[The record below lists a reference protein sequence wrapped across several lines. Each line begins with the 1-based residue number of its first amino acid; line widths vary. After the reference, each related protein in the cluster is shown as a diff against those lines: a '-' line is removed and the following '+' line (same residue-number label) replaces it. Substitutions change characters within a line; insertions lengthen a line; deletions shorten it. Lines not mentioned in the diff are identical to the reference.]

1 MADVYWVD
9 GDVVWVDGDVVW
21 IGEAII
27 VQAATHAHSV
37 DSPTLTQKH
46 TLAVQGATHAHSVDG
61 ATVVLH
67 LAPADATHS
76 HSSDNISLTQKHT
89 LVAQGATHSQTVDN
103 VSVNLHLAADDA
115 THAHSVDSPTINFTI
130 VAADATHAHSADNLV
145 IIEHKTLVAN
155 GATHAH
161 TADVIDLEQRRNYG
175 VASIQAGIVQ
185 EIKNI
190 IQDTTYGYND
200 ILEWMNDAQ
209 EAIAGG
215 VFIVL
220 SDRTQVFTSP
230 LEPLETSEDIATTT
244 NAYADLP
251 SDYQRDLVYIL
262 NATRDLPVNIVET
275 FERMITGD
283 PVLETSGDVIEAVI
297 KGNRLYY
304 RGIPDS
310 SQTLT
315 LYYFRK
321 PDDMAS
327 YTSTGVSFSGTT
339 ISDSN
344 DGLGVFYAGQTI
356 DLTGSNKNR
365 GDFEIVSVESDGS
378 EMTVDSTTT
387 TESAGDSI
395 TIRSRPDGLP
405 EHLQSDALSSYVAMR
420 YFQRKS
426 VTNIKMGDF
435 AKQYAQEF
443 YDTMIDIEVSQ
454 ERTRRPMRMV
464 ANG

>member
-1 MADVYWVD
+1 MADVYWQD
-9 GDVVWVDGDVVW
+9 TDVVWVDSDVVW
-21 IGEAII
+21 IGDAL
-27 VQAATHAHSV
+27 VVAGATHAHSV
-37 DSPTLTQKH
+37 DSTVLVQH
-46 TLAVQGATHAHSVDG
+46 LTLAVSDSTHGH
-61 ATVVLH
+61 
-67 LAPADATHS
+67 
-76 HSSDNISLTQKHT
+76 
-89 LVAQGATHSQTVDN
+89 TVDN
-103 VSVNLHLAADDA
+103 TVLTQIH
-115 THAHSVDSPTINFTI
+115 
-130 VAADATHAHSADNLV
+130 
-145 IIEHKTLVAN
+145 TLTVN

-161 TADVIDLEQRRNYG
+161 TSDSISLVQAHTIVTFDATHAHTVDSPAVVQMRRYG
-175 VASIQAGIVQ
+175 IETIQASIVQ
-185 EIKNI
+185 EIKDI
-190 IQDTTYGYND
+190 IQDTTYSYDD

-209 EAIAGG
+209 EAITGG

-230 LEPLETSEDIATTT
+230 LELLETSEDITTTT

-251 SDYQRDLVYIL
+251 SDYQRDLVYVL

-283 PVLETSGDVIEAVI
+283 PVMEISGDVIEGVI

-321 PDDMAS
+321 PDDMAT

-344 DGLGVFYAGQTI
+344 DGLDVFYAGQTI

-387 TESAGDSI
+387 TESAGESI
-395 TIRSRPDGLP
+395 TIRSRPDGFP

-420 YFQRKS
+420 YFQRKA
-426 VTNIKMGDF
+426 VTNIQMADF
-435 AKQYAQEF
+435 ATQYAREF